1 MTISFGDNNYTG
13 KIRIDEA
20 EMNEGK
26 LLERMVQFN
35 NKTRP
40 KKEITKKW
48 NTFDSVSTLYKGR
61 ELTLNAFKNR
71 IFQIK
76 STNS

>member
-40 KKEITKKW
+40 KKEITKK
-48 NTFDSVSTLYKGR
+48 
-61 ELTLNAFKNR
+61 
-71 IFQIK
+71 
-76 STNS
+76 